1 MAKTDWRK
9 EYRQLYT
16 PSAKAPA
23 MVEVPA
29 LQFLMF
35 DGQGDP
41 NSGDFGEAMGTLY
54 PVGYTLKFM
63 LKEEG
68 HDWVVM
74 PPEALWWA
82 DDMDDFLTGDK
93 SNWQWTAMMMQPDV
107 VTAEHFAAAVQQ
119 VREKKDP
126 PGLGRLRFET
136 FEEGPSAQIMHL
148 GPYSEEGPTIE
159 KLHAFIAEQ
168 GYARHGKHHEIYL
181 GDPRRTKPGKLK
193 TVLRQ
198 PVGPAD
204 G

>member
-1 MAKTDWRK
+1 MAKVDWRK
-9 EYRQLYT
+9 EYRELYS

-29 LQFLMF
+29 LQFLMM

-41 NSGDFGEAMGTLY
+41 NSGDYGEAMGALY
-54 PVGYTLKFM
+54 GVGYTLKFM
-63 LKEEG
+63 LKADG

-82 DDMDDFLTGDK
+82 DDMDDFITGDK
-93 SNWQWTAMMMQPDV
+93 SNWQWTAMMMQPGV
-107 VTAEHFAAAVQQ
+107 VTEEHFAAAVEQ

-126 PGLGRLRFET
+126 PGLERLRFET
-136 FEEGPSAQIMHL
+136 YEEGPSAQIMHL
-148 GPYSEEGPTIE
+148 GPYSEEGSTVE
-159 KLHAFIAEQ
+159 KLHAFIEEQ
-168 GYARHGKHHEIYL
+168 GYARRGKHHEIYL
-181 GDPRRTKPGKLK
+181 GDPRRTKPEKLK

-198 PVGPAD
+198 PVGPTD